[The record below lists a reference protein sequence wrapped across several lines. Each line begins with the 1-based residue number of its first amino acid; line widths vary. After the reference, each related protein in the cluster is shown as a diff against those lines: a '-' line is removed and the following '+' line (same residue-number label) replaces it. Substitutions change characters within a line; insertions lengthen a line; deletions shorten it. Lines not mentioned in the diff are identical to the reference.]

1 MSSVLI
7 RKLYEECG
15 YPLLDQTTLD
25 PFLAANDDV
34 VLFFSER
41 PENYPE
47 ANDVAVILP
56 ELMKQFEGRLRAAV
70 IAPGSQHN
78 LQKRYGFL
86 RWPALVFLRRG
97 EYLGAIT
104 QMKDW
109 SEYLIEIERL
119 LASESARAPG
129 IGVPVVEA
137 SA

>member
-7 RKLYEECG
+7 RKLYEEYG
-15 YPLLDQTTLD
+15 YPLLDQATLE

-86 RWPALVFLRRG
+86 RWPALVFLRHG

-119 LASESARAPG
+119 LDSEPTRAPG